1 MREFRDRRDAGE
13 RLAARL
19 AAYADESPVVV
30 GLPRG
35 GVVVAAAVAEALQA
49 PLDVIVVRK
58 LGVPSQP
65 ELGMGAVGEG
75 GVIVRTQPVIDAAR
89 VTPEQFDAVVA
100 REQDEVA
107 RRADR
112 FRGDRARVPLTGRT
126 VIVVDDGIA
135 TGGTAR
141 AALEVARAQGAS
153 RVVLAVPVAPPE
165 TLRELESVADEVVCL
180 DAPQWFQAVGVHYI
194 DFTQTSDQEVV
205 ALLRYRPGPHAD

>member
-89 VTPEQFDAVVA
+89 VMPEQFDAVVA

>member
-1 MREFRDRRDAGE
+1 VREFRDRRDAGE

>member
-1 MREFRDRRDAGE
+1 VREFRDRHDAGE

-19 AAYADESPVVV
+19 TAYASESPVVV

-35 GVVVAAAVAEALQA
+35 GVVVAAAVAEELGA

-75 GVIVRTQPVIDAAR
+75 GVIVRTDAVIQAAR
-89 VTPEQFDAVVA
+89 VSPEQFDAVVE
-100 REQDEVA
+100 RERAEVA
-107 RRADR
+107 RRATR
-112 FRGDRARVPLTGRT
+112 FRGNRAPVSLEGRT

-141 AALEVARAQGAS
+141 AALEVVRAHGAA

-165 TLRELESVADEVVCL
+165 TLRDFASVADEVVCVE
-180 DAPQWFQAVGVHYI
+180 APRWFQAVGSHYA
-194 DFTQTSDQEVV
+194 DFTQTSDQDVID
-205 ALLRYRPGPHAD
+205 LLGAHE

>member
-1 MREFRDRRDAGE
+1 
-13 RLAARL
+13 
-19 AAYADESPVVV
+19 
-30 GLPRG
+30 
-35 GVVVAAAVAEALQA
+35 
-49 PLDVIVVRK
+49 
-58 LGVPSQP
+58 
-65 ELGMGAVGEG
+65 
-75 GVIVRTQPVIDAAR
+75 VIDAAR